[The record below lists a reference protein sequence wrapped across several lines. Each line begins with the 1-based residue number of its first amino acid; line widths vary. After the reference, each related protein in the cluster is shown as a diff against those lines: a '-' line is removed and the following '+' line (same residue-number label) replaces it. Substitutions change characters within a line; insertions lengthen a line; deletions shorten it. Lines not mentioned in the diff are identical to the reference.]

1 MISLLIL
8 VLTSFLTCLTA
19 VLTRM
24 LFPFVGIFALVAL
37 WGTFLPVPLL
47 SDPSEGFVKR
57 LSGAM
62 HATTLSKGVYD
73 LAELVSAYVPP
84 GYGEAYF
91 RGVVYDGSKELIV
104 TPTDVETGLS
114 LVIRLGNDET
124 GASSRGNT
132 SSDEPPVSGSSFTL
146 SASGYLVLAVGLVAV
161 AWARWTGLVS
171 LGASKLE
178 EALDNLESLL
188 DSWSS
193 PKVAHYLVADGVPSA
208 YDAVVALV
216 EGNEALI
223 SGDSTGYQ
231 AGTSTSSV
239 SVVPPTK
246 QESLDVWIHRK
257 VMEAISRL
265 ERRRAV
271 AAFPELESCTTAGST
286 ATADGAVESFTTK
299 SLDASDVSEDDSC
312 FRLPRQWALVVRRPE
327 NLAPVMVFQFVCA
340 LAANW
345 ERHLASSDQQTAIEV
360 VQGAEDAPAP
370 ASHRNRPSQ
379 MKRKRQQ
386 RRALREKQG
395 KLIAEIEQSAAMTPA
410 SPVPSAPPARTPN
423 LGPVMA
429 PAASSYYGPG
439 YGHYGPRPA
448 PTPYYAPYGG
458 PQTGPYGPAPAGAYG
473 PAQGPQ
479 YGAYYGYSAPYN
491 WQYGPYMPPN
501 GPYRR
506 Y

>member
-1 MISLLIL
+1 MLI
-8 VLTSFLTCLTA
+8 
-19 VLTRM
+19 
-24 LFPFVGIFALVAL
+24 PFFGVFALVAL

-57 LSGAM
+57 LTGAI

-84 GYGEAYF
+84 GYGETYF
-91 RGVVYDGSKELIV
+91 GGVVYDGSKEQFV
-104 TPTDVETGLS
+104 TPTDVTTGFS
-114 LVIRLGNDET
+114 LVIRLDIDET

-132 SSDEPPVSGSSFTL
+132 SSDHAPVSDSSFVL
-146 SASGYLVLAVGLVAV
+146 SAYGYLVFVVGLAAV
-161 AWARWTGLVS
+161 AWARWMGLLS

-216 EGNEALI
+216 EGNEALM
-223 SGDSTGYQ
+223 SEFSAGYQ

-239 SVVPPTK
+239 SAVAPTK
-246 QESLDVWIHRK
+246 QKSLDVWIHRK
-257 VMEAISRL
+257 VVEAISRL
-265 ERRRAV
+265 ERRRVLAT
-271 AAFPELESCTTAGST
+271 FPELESCTTAGST
-286 ATADGAVESFTTK
+286 AAGDGAVESFTNK
-299 SLDASDVSEDDSC
+299 SLDASNVSEDDSC

-345 ERHLASSDQQTAIEV
+345 ERHLASSDQQAVVEV
-360 VQGAEDAPAP
+360 VQGAEVASAP
-370 ASHRNRPSQ
+370 ASRRMRPSQ
-379 MKRKRQQ
+379 QKRRRQAK
-386 RRALREKQG
+386 RALKEKQG
-395 KLIAEIEQSAAMTPA
+395 ELIAEIERSAAVMPA
-410 SPVPSAPPARTPN
+410 SPAPVAPLAPTPN
-423 LGPVMA
+423 LGPAMA
-429 PAASSYYGPG
+429 PPASPYYGPG
-439 YGHYGPRPA
+439 YGHRGPRPA
-448 PTPYYAPYGG
+448 PTQYYGAYGG
-458 PQTGPYGPAPAGAYG
+458 PQTGPYGPASAGAYG

-479 YGAYYGYSAPYN
+479 YGPYYGYSAPYN

>member
-1 MISLLIL
+1 MLL
-8 VLTSFLTCLTA
+8 
-19 VLTRM
+19 
-24 LFPFVGIFALVAL
+24 PFVGIFALVAL

-57 LSGAM
+57 LTGAI

-104 TPTDVETGLS
+104 IPTGVETGLS

-124 GASSRGNT
+124 GKSPRGNT
-132 SSDEPPVSGSSFTL
+132 SSGGPVSGSSYTL
-146 SASGYLVLAVGLVAV
+146 SASGGLVFVVGLVAFF
-161 AWARWTGLVS
+161 WARWMGLVS

-178 EALDNLESLL
+178 EALDYLESLL

-216 EGNEALI
+216 EGNEALF
-223 SGDSTGYQ
+223 SWDFTGYQ
-231 AGTSTSSV
+231 VGTSTNSV

-246 QESLDVWIHRK
+246 QDSLDVWIHRE
-257 VMEAISRL
+257 VMKAISRL

-271 AAFPELESCTTAGST
+271 AMFPELESCTTTGST
-286 ATADGAVESFTTK
+286 ATTDGAVESFTNK
-299 SLDASDVSEDDSC
+299 SQDASDVSEDVPC

-345 ERHLASSDQQTAIEV
+345 ERHLASSDQQAVVEA
-360 VQGAEDAPAP
+360 VQGAEDAPTP
-370 ASHRNRPSQ
+370 AGRRKRPSQ
-379 MKRKRQQ
+379 AKRKRLAK
-386 RRALREKQG
+386 RALREKQEE
-395 KLIAEIEQSAAMTPA
+395 LIAEIERSTAMIPA
-410 SPVPSAPPARTPN
+410 SPVPAAPQAPTPN
-423 LGPVMA
+423 LGPAMA
-429 PAASSYYGPG
+429 PPASPYYGPG
-439 YGHYGPRPA
+439 YGHQGPRPA
-448 PTPYYAPYGG
+448 PTPYAPYGA
-458 PQTGPYGPAPAGAYG
+458 PQTGPYGPASAGSYG
-473 PAQGPQ
+473 PAQGPL
-479 YGAYYGYSAPYN
+479 YGGHYGYSAPYN